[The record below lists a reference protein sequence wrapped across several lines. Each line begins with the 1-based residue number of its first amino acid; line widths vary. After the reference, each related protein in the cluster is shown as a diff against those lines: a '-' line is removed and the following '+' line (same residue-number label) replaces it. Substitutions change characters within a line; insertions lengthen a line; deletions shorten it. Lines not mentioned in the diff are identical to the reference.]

1 MHLYW
6 RPWLSPPVWNRT
18 DKPKPKGE
26 SEFISPDYSDEE
38 TGQKSSELLASTA
51 THVSIDPVWEP
62 KRRTGG
68 LVRPPYAHCNV
79 KPINVG
85 SDEAVRQLLELDK
98 LRREGHLIDF
108 LKDPEKAAKI
118 FLSSYSRGQIS
129 GGNKLYMCTLG

>member
-1 MHLYW
+1 M
-6 RPWLSPPVWNRT
+6 
-18 DKPKPKGE
+18 
-26 SEFISPDYSDEE
+26 
-38 TGQKSSELLASTA
+38 
-51 THVSIDPVWEP
+51 
-62 KRRTGG
+62 
-68 LVRPPYAHCNV
+68 